1 MKHYSQKRLLLLFG
15 ASIFSYLQAP
25 AQAPTVLLK
34 DINPGSGS
42 GLSYNNASAELGGK
56 VYFVA
61 DKDGY
66 QDLVWVTDG
75 TEAGT
80 KQVVSNTIAL
90 AVEEMTANGSRVFF
104 EGLAGSK
111 PAIFVTN
118 AAGNSALPLR
128 LFDGR
133 EIFNLHA
140 RPQDGKVL
148 FATESFAGGDS
159 ELWVSDGTGA
169 GTVKLG
175 DYTMKEEFMYYS
187 PYLSKTIV
195 TEQSTNWDQAPPV
208 ITDGTPAGT
217 QLLKDALLS
226 VANFY
231 SIDGAIGTG
240 DLLFVAGK
248 VEDGGFLFN
257 KAFAIDSVSK
267 QEISLFGTLRRAF
280 KSDNFYYLATDSEL
294 YRYDKATND
303 LTLLQ
308 DEYDYFGEPVLAGEK
323 LYFTAKDNQVW
334 ETDGSQAG
342 TRKLSVT
349 GIGDFNYD
357 PRIWVFG
364 DSLFYFSDV
373 SGKQIRMIDLNTSE
387 DILFAD
393 VFQSFGLIVIPRL
406 WKFGQSFVF
415 PRYTDA
421 AGYELWASPKP
432 VTSVFGPA
440 PAAEAL
446 AVSPNPS
453 SGWCRLSP
461 LPQGADMHI
470 RVFDA
475 NGRVVANT
483 VNPANG
489 WLDLRALP
497 PGIYTVQAVENN
509 GKSYIG
515 KVMKQ

>member
-15 ASIFSYLQAP
+15 AFILSYLQAP
-25 AQAPTVLLK
+25 AQAPAVLLK

-42 GLSYNNASAELGGK
+42 GLSYNNASAQLDGK

-128 LFDGR
+128 VFDGR

-159 ELWVSDGTGA
+159 QLWISDGTGA

-175 DYTMKEEFMYYS
+175 DYLMKEEFMYYS
-187 PYLSKTIV
+187 PYLDKTIV

-231 SIDGAIGTG
+231 SIDGAVGAG

-248 VEDGGFLFN
+248 VDDGGFLFN
-257 KAFAIDSVSK
+257 KAFAIDSVSQ

-349 GIGDFNYD
+349 GIGSFNYD

-432 VTSVFGPA
+432 VTNVFGPA

-475 NGRVVANT
+475 NGHVVANT

-489 WLDLRALP
+489 MLDLRALP
-497 PGIYTVQAVENN
+497 RGIYTVQAIENN
-509 GKSYIG
+509 GKSYLG
-515 KVMKQ
+515 KVVKQ

>member
-1 MKHYSQKRLLLLFG
+1 MKHYSQKRLLLLCG
-15 ASIFSYLQAP
+15 ASILSFLQAP
-25 AQAPTVLLK
+25 AQAPAVLLK

-159 ELWVSDGTGA
+159 QLWISDGTGA
-169 GTVKLG
+169 NTVKLG
-175 DYTMKEEFMYYS
+175 DYLMKEEFMYYS
-187 PYLSKTIV
+187 PYLDKTIV

-208 ITDGTPAGT
+208 ITNGTPAGT

-231 SIDGAIGTG
+231 SIDGAVGAG

-248 VEDGGFLFN
+248 VDDGGFLYN
-257 KAFAIDSVSK
+257 KAYAIDSTAAR
-267 QEISLFGTLRRAF
+267 EITLFGDVRRAF

-323 LYFTAKDNQVW
+323 LYFTAKDNQIW

-349 GIGDFNYD
+349 GIGNFNYD

-393 VFQSFGLIVIPRL
+393 VFQSFGLILIPRL
-406 WKFGQSFVF
+406 WKFGQTFVF
-415 PRYTDA
+415 PRNTDA

-432 VTSVFGPA
+432 FTSLFS
-440 PAAEAL
+440 PAADAEPL
-446 AVSPNPS
+446 VINPNPV
-453 SGWCRLSP
+453 SGICRLSGLP
-461 LPQGADMHI
+461 ADVVIQVRLVDVKGRLVMEMNGPANPTLDLGALPQG
-470 RVFDA
+470 V
-475 NGRVVANT
+475 
-483 VNPANG
+483 
-489 WLDLRALP
+489 
-497 PGIYTVQAVENN
+497 YTVIATDGQGKTYLGKAVKN
-509 GKSYIG
+509 
-515 KVMKQ
+515 